1 MRAKQARLRFFGMAA
16 LAAVLGVSFYL
27 LSYEPQSDALREKEA
42 EAVSL
47 RRAIAEA
54 AAFRRS
60 HPDPAKEAKKLA
72 ERKRA
77 VERLLPTRLDAGAF
91 LLEAE
96 KRAAE
101 SGVTLLGVAP
111 GDAGMTGGFAAEK
124 LRLSVRGDYF
134 ELLDYLYALE
144 QQGRF
149 VKIDAMHGKVEE
161 GVFKGDIELWIYAR
175 ALEGKKES

>member
-1 MRAKQARLRFFGMAA
+1 MKAREARLRFIGMMV
-16 LAAVLGVSFYL
+16 LAAASGALFYL
-27 LSYEPQSDALREKEA
+27 LSYVPQNDALHEKEA
-42 EAVSL
+42 EAAAL
-47 RRAIAEA
+47 RREIESA

-60 HPDPAKEAKKLA
+60 HPAPEKEAKTVA

-77 VERLLPTRLDAGAF
+77 VETMLPARLDMGTF
-91 LLEAE
+91 LLEME

-111 GDAGMTGGFAAEK
+111 GEPGASEGFATEK

-134 ELLDYLYALE
+134 AMLDYLYALE

-149 VKIDAMHGKVEE
+149 VKIDAMRGNVEG
-161 GVFKGDIELWIYAR
+161 GVFKGEIELWIYAR
-175 ALEGKKES
+175 AL

>member
-111 GDAGMTGGFAAEK
+111 GDAGMADGFATEM
-124 LRLSVRGDYF
+124 LRISVRGDYF
-134 ELLDYLYALE
+134 ALLDFLYVLE

-149 VKIDAMHGKVEE
+149 VKINAMRGAAE
-161 GVFKGDIELWIYAR
+161 GGDFTGEIELWIYAR
-175 ALEGKKES
+175 AI

>member
-16 LAAVLGVSFYL
+16 LAAVFGASFYL
-27 LSYEPQSDALREKEA
+27 LSYEPQSDALRTKEA

-47 RRAIAEA
+47 RREIGEA

-60 HPDPAKEAKKLA
+60 HPDPAKEAKLVA

-77 VERLLPTRLDAGAF
+77 VEMMLPARLEAGAF
-91 LLEAE
+91 LLETE
-96 KRAAE
+96 KSAAE
-101 SGVTLLGVAP
+101 SGVTLLGVVP
-111 GDAGMTGGFAAEK
+111 GEAGTKGGFAAEK

-149 VKIDAMHGKVEE
+149 VKIDAMRGKVED

-175 ALEGKKES
+175 AF

>member
-1 MRAKQARLRFFGMAA
+1 MKARQARLRFFGMTA
-16 LAAVLGVSFYL
+16 LAVISGALFYL
-27 LSYEPQSDALREKEA
+27 LSYAPQSEALCAKEA

-47 RRAIAEA
+47 RKEIGEA
-54 AAFRRS
+54 ANFRRS
-60 HPDPAKEAKKLA
+60 HPDPAKEAKSAA

-77 VERLLPTRLDAGAF
+77 LDIMIPANLDAGAF
-91 LLEAE
+91 LMEAE

-111 GDAGMTGGFAAEK
+111 GDTGTTGGFATEK

-149 VKIDAMHGKVEE
+149 VKIDAMRGKVEE
-161 GVFKGDIELWIYAR
+161 GVFKGEIELWIYAR

>member
-1 MRAKQARLRFFGMAA
+1 MRAKQARLRFWGMAA
-16 LAAVLGVSFYL
+16 LAAALGVSFYL
-27 LSYEPQSDALREKEA
+27 LSYEPQNDALRAKEA
-42 EAVSL
+42 EAASL
-47 RRAIAEA
+47 RREIGEA

-60 HPDPAKEAKKLA
+60 HPDPAKEVKMVA

-77 VERLLPTRLDAGAF
+77 AERMLPARLDTGAF

-96 KRAAE
+96 KSAAE
-101 SGVTLLGVAP
+101 SGVTLLGVSP
-111 GDAGMTGGFAAEK
+111 GDAGTMDGFATEK

-149 VKIDAMHGKVEE
+149 VKIDTMRGKVED
-161 GVFKGDIELWIYAR
+161 GAFKGDIELWIYAR
-175 ALEGKKES
+175 AI

>member
-96 KRAAE
+96 KRAADQLFVL
-101 SGVTLLGVAP
+101 GPLGKLLAEGARGAGFP
-111 GDAGMTGGFAAEK
+111 EGSISCFEDREELGAELERFAGEGDAVLFKASNSMK
-124 LRLSVRGDYF
+124 LF
-134 ELLDYLYALE
+134 ELADRMGGNA
-144 QQGRF
+144 
-149 VKIDAMHGKVEE
+149 K
-161 GVFKGDIELWIYAR
+161 
-175 ALEGKKES
+175 

>member
-1 MRAKQARLRFFGMAA
+1 MRAKQAQLRCFGMAV
-16 LAAVLGVSFYL
+16 LAAVFGASFYL
-27 LSYEPQSDALREKEA
+27 FSYEPQRDALHAKEA

-47 RRAIAEA
+47 RREIGKA

-60 HPDPAKEAKKLA
+60 HPDPAKEAKRVA

-77 VERLLPTRLDAGAF
+77 VEMMLPARLDAGAF

-101 SGVTLLGVAP
+101 SGVTLLGVVP
-111 GDAGMTGGFAAEK
+111 GDAGTTGGFATEK

-149 VKIDAMHGKVEE
+149 VKIDAMRGNVED
-161 GVFKGDIELWIYAR
+161 GLFKGDIELWIYAR
-175 ALEGKKES
+175 AI